1 MNAPTLAALT
11 AIALTLG
18 AVFFWNRAQ
27 RPKGL
32 PGRAVLS
39 LDEIYDRFY
48 RDSGFS
54 RDDVGR
60 ALDVIA
66 RAFGVKSGLLRPT
79 DRFGDDLKVPHGWD
93 SFDSP
98 LDELSDE
105 LRSLLGVDDAVQ
117 PLRRTSYG
125 RLHRILA
132 GCYFESRQPGNF
144 VRHMME
150 SLRQD
155 PRNIGYFA
163 AWPLRVISRRRA
175 RVAA

>member
-27 RPKGL
+27 RPKGIR
-32 PGRAVLS
+32 GRTVLS

-54 RDDVGR
+54 RDDVR
-60 ALDVIA
+60 CALDVVA

-105 LRSLLGVDDAVQ
+105 LRSLLGVDDA
-117 PLRRTSYG
+117 G
-125 RLHRILA
+125 LA
-132 GCYFESRQPGNF
+132 RVETVDDV
-144 VRHMME
+144 VRAH
-150 SLRQD
+150 
-155 PRNIGYFA
+155 A
-163 AWPLRVISRRRA
+163 ANLARRREMT
-175 RVAA
+175 RSGQAAK